1 MLVSRCG
8 ENDFKEWQAARPVK
22 NRAEFSKVGG
32 FVANSKIMGADMTK
46 TDVFEKD
53 QSVDYLNEDF
63 RVVEKEL
70 DKLETIDLLQIE
82 INSGLEAALR
92 DLESTKAHLSK
103 NEGDTLIELC
113 KTSIMDTITGQ
124 FGLASLFIDCKDGG
138 NVTTTHNFEKGVVA
152 TEADQKKYNEYVANN
167 DGSKEWAEVRSEY
180 NKPLPKKRKQ
190 AFEEQ
195 EVIIDEYTGRELPK
209 DGRSH
214 IDHVVPVK
222 EIEEKASAHLYM
234 SPEQRVEMATND
246 KNLAWTD
253 ASANMSKNDSDMS
266 SWINKEDKKT
276 GKTKA
281 EKYGIN
287 KEKALARDKEARKH
301 IKKTITVAAI
311 KKSTAEL
318 MTTGGKDAARMAAYT
333 ALGAV
338 MREFTEGVFI
348 ELKITL
354 SNRGGESS
362 REVFDRFKNRMSKMI
377 AELKKKWADIL
388 KGALGSGITAFFS
401 NLLVFI
407 VNLFATTLKKFV
419 SMIRAGF
426 VSLVHAVKVMAN
438 PPEGMTQEDANF
450 QAIKIMTA
458 GLIGA
463 LSLGLSAAIEK
474 FLQGIP
480 GLQPLMFFPIPSFTG
495 EQRTVSDVLAVTISA
510 LLGGLLT
517 TIAIYYLDK
526 LKSGAEDSKMRVQLV
541 YQSGVVAEYKTAQTW
556 LVLYKA
562 YEFIDQRAR
571 QVKDNLRNVK
581 AELEDSS
588 KSVSDAVDECRRLLV

>member
-1 MLVSRCG
+1 
-8 ENDFKEWQAARPVK
+8 
-22 NRAEFSKVGG
+22 
-32 FVANSKIMGADMTK
+32 
-46 TDVFEKD
+46 
-53 QSVDYLNEDF
+53 
-63 RVVEKEL
+63 
-70 DKLETIDLLQIE
+70 LEH
-82 INSGLEAALR
+82 SLR
-92 DLESTKAHLSK
+92 ELESTKAHLSK
-103 NEGDTLIELC
+103 KEGDTLIELC

-124 FGLASLFIDCKDGG
+124 FGLASLFIECKDGG
-138 NVTTTHNFEKGVVA
+138 NVTTTHNFEKGIVA
-152 TEADQKKYNEYVANN
+152 TEADQKKYNEYAANN
-167 DGSKEWAEVRSEY
+167 DGSKAWSEVRAKY
-180 NKPLPKKRKQ
+180 NKPLPAKRTK
-190 AFEEQ
+190 AFKEQ
-195 EVIIDEYTGRELPK
+195 EVIIDDYTGRPLPK

-214 IDHVVPVK
+214 LDHVVPVK
-222 EIEEKASAHLYM
+222 EIEEKASVHLHM
-234 SPEQRVEMATND
+234 SAEQRVEMVTND

-266 SWINKEDKKT
+266 SWINKDDKKT
-276 GKTKA
+276 GETKA

-301 IKKTITVAAI
+301 VKKTVTVSAI

-318 MTTGGKDAARMAAYT
+318 MATGGKDAARMVAYT

-338 MREFTEGVFI
+338 MREFTEGVFV

-354 SNRGGESS
+354 SNRGGESA
-362 REVFDRFKNRMSKMI
+362 REVFERFKNRMSKMI

-474 FLQGIP
+474 FLQTIP
-480 GLQPLMFFPIPSFTG
+480 GLQPLMMFPIPSFKG
-495 EQRTVSDVLAVTISA
+495 EQRTVSDVLAVTLSA
-510 LLGGLLT
+510 LLGGILT
-517 TIAIYYLDK
+517 TIAIYLLDK
-526 LKSGAEDSKMRVQLV
+526 FKQDGDQSKLQIQLM
-541 YQSGVVAEYKTAQTW
+541 YQSGLVAEYKTVQSW
-556 LVLYKA
+556 FVLRDA
-562 YEFIDQRAR
+562 YNFVEERTGQVFHTIHQAKSKNDESHLRAVSAIN
-571 QVKDNLRNVK
+571 QF
-581 AELEDSS
+581 EDSVS
-588 KSVSDAVDECRRLLV
+588 KLNKRKE